1 MEQQAKDVR
10 KIMIWIWAEFSAQA
24 AKNLVEGI
32 APFRRLQASP
42 GCRAA
47 TAFCRDR
54 L

>member
-1 MEQQAKDVR
+1 MFE
-10 KIMIWIWAEFSAQA
+10 KIMDLIRAEFSGQA

-32 APFRRLQASP
+32 APFHRLQASP